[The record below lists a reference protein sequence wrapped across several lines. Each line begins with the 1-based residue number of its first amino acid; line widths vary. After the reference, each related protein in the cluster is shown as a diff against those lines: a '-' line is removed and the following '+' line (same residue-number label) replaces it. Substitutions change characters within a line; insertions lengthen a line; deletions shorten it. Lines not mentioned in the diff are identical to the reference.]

1 MHPTVK
7 AARIAGAIYLSM
19 VITGPFSLIYV
30 PSKLIVRGNA
40 AATAD
45 NILAHET
52 MFRLSILADL
62 VGQVIFI
69 CLAIA
74 LYRLLSG
81 VNKIWA
87 ALMVAFVLV
96 SAAVGFVNTLND
108 IAALILFRGADF
120 LAVFDKPQRD
130 ALGMLF
136 IRLHSQG
143 ILIDEMFWGL
153 WLFPFGLLVYRSG
166 FLPRFIGVWLMI
178 NCFGYVV
185 LSVTALILSI
195 FAGFIAYWRSTSEC
209 DRKTVPSNPMKA
221 IVQCEYGSPDLLK
234 FEDVE
239 KPVPNDNQVCIKVRA
254 ASLNF
259 IDAGLMRSPFL
270 LRLMTGGL
278 RKPKKTELG
287 SDVAGQ
293 VEAIGKNVTQ
303 FKPGDEVFGLA
314 RPSLAEYVCARE
326 RALVIKPANVTF
338 EQAGSVAWAGFTAL
352 QGLRQGNIQPGQKVL
367 INGATGGVGTF
378 AVQIAKSLGAEVT
391 GVCSTGKLDLVRSI
405 GADHVIDY
413 TKEDFTKGDQR
424 YDVIFD
430 NVCNHSFADRRR
442 VLTPNGVCVLAG
454 IGGAGLHPETW
465 GRIVGN
471 FKADLLSRFVRQKFV
486 TYVTKLDK
494 EDLKL
499 LSDLIQTGKVTPV
512 IDRTYKLSETA
523 EAMKYFETGRARGKI
538 VITMN

>member
-52 MFRLSILADL
+52 MFRFSILADL

-87 ALMVAFVLV
+87 ALMVALVLV

-153 WLFPFGLLVYRSG
+153 WLFPFGLLVYRTD

-185 LSVTALILSI
+185 LSVTAL
-195 FAGFIAYWRSTSEC
+195 FFPAYYEAAFKMAQPVLFGELAIMLWLLIKGAKVPTS
-209 DRKTVPSNPMKA
+209 S
-221 IVQCEYGSPDLLK
+221 S
-234 FEDVE
+234 
-239 KPVPNDNQVCIKVRA
+239 
-254 ASLNF
+254 
-259 IDAGLMRSPFL
+259 
-270 LRLMTGGL
+270 
-278 RKPKKTELG
+278 
-287 SDVAGQ
+287 
-293 VEAIGKNVTQ
+293 
-303 FKPGDEVFGLA
+303 
-314 RPSLAEYVCARE
+314 
-326 RALVIKPANVTF
+326 
-338 EQAGSVAWAGFTAL
+338 AL
-352 QGLRQGNIQPGQKVL
+352 QP
-367 INGATGGVGTF
+367 A
-378 AVQIAKSLGAEVT
+378 
-391 GVCSTGKLDLVRSI
+391 
-405 GADHVIDY
+405 
-413 TKEDFTKGDQR
+413 
-424 YDVIFD
+424 
-430 NVCNHSFADRRR
+430 
-442 VLTPNGVCVLAG
+442 
-454 IGGAGLHPETW
+454 
-465 GRIVGN
+465 
-471 FKADLLSRFVRQKFV
+471 
-486 TYVTKLDK
+486 
-494 EDLKL
+494 
-499 LSDLIQTGKVTPV
+499 
-512 IDRTYKLSETA
+512 TA
-523 EAMKYFETGRARGKI
+523 ELASR
-538 VITMN
+538 